1 MSDSLNLRQ
10 VLNIISPSKAKEG
23 GQHQNGAGG
32 RHAPVDF
39 SGPIC
44 NISASS
50 LSRSPGKASAWA
62 ADRPVDV
69 SMAGAA
75 DVSVTLCS
83 ALAAASKRRSKIVA
97 LESQLRM
104 LEESR
109 PRPGKNRIGRTV
121 SGWRGGPHALG
132 AGGQLLGVGLGRG
145 YGGWGGDAASMSSV
159 DVVCSDD
166 DRDKVTDH
174 PFLQK
179 LVSVQPLCSSSNA
192 SLFPLFLNLSHSP
205 SLPPSLPLPL

>member
-10 VLNIISPSKAKEG
+10 VLNIISPSKAREG

-39 SGPIC
+39 SGP
-44 NISASS
+44 ISASS

-109 PRPGKNRIGRTV
+109 SRPGKNRIGRTV

-145 YGGWGGDAASMSSV
+145 YGSWGGDAASMSSV

-174 PFLQK
+174 PFPQK
-179 LVSVQPLCSSSNA
+179 LVSVQPLSSSSNA
-192 SLFPLFLNLSHSP
+192 SLFPLLLNLSHSP